1 MHIIVTGG
9 LGHIGS
15 HLILQ
20 LIKKNKNYKIT
31 VFDNLL
37 TNRYAT
43 LFMFAKYKN
52 IKFIEKD
59 LSKSNIDTYVKN
71 TNLVIH
77 LAAITD
83 AQSSILIPEKIEN
96 NNLKT
101 TKNVTLSCAKYK
113 KNLIFISSTSI
124 YGTQN
129 NIVDENCKKSELKP
143 QSPYAYFKLK
153 EENIIKNSFKKNKHR
168 GIILRFG
175 TIYGYSIGMRFHTA
189 VNKFCWQLYQKQP
202 ISIWKTA
209 MKQKRPYLSL
219 IDASNAI
226 LFIITN
232 KLYDNQIYNIVSQN
246 FTVEGI
252 LSILKLYDKKIKF
265 KLVNNKIMNQLSFE
279 VSPKKFINKGFT
291 FKGNMKKEIFKT
303 LKNLQKFS

>member
-77 LAAITD
+77 LATITD

-113 KNLIFISSTSI
+113 KI
-124 YGTQN
+124 
-129 NIVDENCKKSELKP
+129 
-143 QSPYAYFKLK
+143 
-153 EENIIKNSFKKNKHR
+153 
-168 GIILRFG
+168 
-175 TIYGYSIGMRFHTA
+175 
-189 VNKFCWQLYQKQP
+189 
-202 ISIWKTA
+202 
-209 MKQKRPYLSL
+209 
-219 IDASNAI
+219 
-226 LFIITN
+226 
-232 KLYDNQIYNIVSQN
+232 
-246 FTVEGI
+246 
-252 LSILKLYDKKIKF
+252 
-265 KLVNNKIMNQLSFE
+265 
-279 VSPKKFINKGFT
+279 
-291 FKGNMKKEIFKT
+291 
-303 LKNLQKFS
+303 